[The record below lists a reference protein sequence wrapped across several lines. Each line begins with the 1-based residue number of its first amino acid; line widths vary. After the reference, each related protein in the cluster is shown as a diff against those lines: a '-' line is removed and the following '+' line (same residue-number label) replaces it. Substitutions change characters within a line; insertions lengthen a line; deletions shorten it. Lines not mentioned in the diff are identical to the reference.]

1 MKKVLSSSSFVR
13 QLKPRVPAGG
23 MIVFPVGLDYNLYQ
37 AAVTRVLAGYSVWEW
52 QFGQGFRG
60 KNTIDGILFNFH
72 SLTVEIT
79 GIGRAK
85 LLEAASVLTRK
96 CAVAKV
102 LVKDFEW
109 GDLFVV
115 NRALAKEE
123 GYETDFINRF
133 YQALAEENVIQGNEF
148 RHFMEPNAKY
158 RFPTEF
164 FHRLYQAK
172 KQFLRYFFLTIDKYP
187 YNTDLSEK

>member
-1 MKKVLSSSSFVR
+1 MKKVLLSASFVR

-37 AAVTRVLAGYSVWEW
+37 AAVTRVLAGYSVREW

-60 KNTIDGILFNFH
+60 NNTIDGVQFNFH

-115 NRALAKEE
+115 NRAPAKEE

-133 YQALAEENVIQGNEF
+133 YQALTEENVIRGDEF
-148 RHFMEPNAKY
+148 RRFMEPNAKY

-164 FHRLYQAK
+164 FHRMHQAK

>member
-23 MIVFPVGLDYNLYQ
+23 IIIFPVGLDYNLYQ
-37 AAVTRVLAGYSVWEW
+37 SAVMRVLSGYSVWEW
-52 QFGQGFRG
+52 RFGQGFCG
-60 KNTIDGILFNFH
+60 DSTIDGVTFDSR

-109 GDLFVV
+109 GDLFAV
-115 NRALAKEE
+115 NRAPAKKE

-133 YQALAEENVIQGNEF
+133 YQALTEENVIRGDEF
-148 RHFMEPNAKY
+148 RRFMEPNAKY

-164 FHRLYQAK
+164 FHRVYQAK